1 MEKLDCFLERYPL
14 FRYIPGLILLAMIFR
29 TSAISGDGMTWLV
42 APFDKFVHGGVYA
55 VLGACFCLW
64 FANARWEKRSA
75 LMAFCAALLCLAFG
89 VLDEFHQ
96 SFVPGRSVS
105 AGDVCADFVG
115 GLVGAFVYRAIR
127 PWKRFRIFREE
138 TSEKQN

>member
-1 MEKLDCFLERYPL
+1 MKNFEGLLARYPL
-14 FRYIPGLILLAMIFR
+14 FRYVPGILLLAMIFR
-29 TSAISGDGMTWLV
+29 TSSIPGDGMTWLV
-42 APFDKFVHGGVYA
+42 SPFDKFVHCGVYA

-64 FANARWEKRSA
+64 FSNSRWEKRSLA
-75 LMAFCAALLCLAFG
+75 MAFCAAGLCLFFG

-115 GLVGAFVYRAIR
+115 GLLGAFAYRAFK
-127 PWKRFRIFREE
+127 PWMRLKIFREG
-138 TSEKQN
+138 